1 MPRGG
6 VKAEDI
12 GRVVTRE
19 ELEVTIIL
27 TEPSIDDVHDI
38 QARLAEHES
47 ERLRIAM
54 RFCGAF
60 DIQIHKKM
68 VERFAA
74 WC

>member
-27 TEPSIDDVHDI
+27 TEPAVDDVHDI
-38 QARLAEHES
+38 QMRFAEHES
-47 ERLRIAM
+47 ERFRIAM
-54 RFCGAF
+54 WSCGAF
-60 DIQIHKKM
+60 DMQIHKKM
-68 VERFAA
+68 VERLAT